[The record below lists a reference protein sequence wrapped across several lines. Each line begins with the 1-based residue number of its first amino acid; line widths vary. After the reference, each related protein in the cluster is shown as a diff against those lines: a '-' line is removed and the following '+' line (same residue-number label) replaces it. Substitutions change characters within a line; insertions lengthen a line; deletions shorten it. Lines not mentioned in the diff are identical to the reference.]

1 MSEGNVQL
9 KLQVGLDLAFLRK
22 QLSGI
27 GTSLAGQPLEIDV
40 KFNRQA
46 IASEYRLLN
55 RYLSNKTFRISVE
68 TNLKAEIAYADT
80 LQRKVK
86 RTFCAKGSKS
96 CWHCCNWTGW
106 WFY

>member
-40 KFNRQA
+40 K
-46 IASEYRLLN
+46 L
-55 RYLSNKTFRISVE
+55 
-68 TNLKAEIAYADT
+68 
-80 LQRKVK
+80 
-86 RTFCAKGSKS
+86 
-96 CWHCCNWTGW
+96 TGKQLRVNIG
-106 WFY
+106 F